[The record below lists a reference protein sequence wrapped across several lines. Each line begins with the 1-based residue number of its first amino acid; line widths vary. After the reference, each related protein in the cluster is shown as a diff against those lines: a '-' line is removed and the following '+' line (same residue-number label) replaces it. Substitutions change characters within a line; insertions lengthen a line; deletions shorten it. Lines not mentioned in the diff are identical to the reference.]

1 MADFDRSRVLARRH
15 ALARSVRRDAAV
27 AVAANAATV
36 PALSTAAR
44 VAAYVARRGEL
55 DPSPIVRAAW
65 SRHAAVALPVVRN
78 RAQPSAL
85 EFASYTA
92 DTVLEPGHHGIPV
105 PPANAPRWVLD
116 DLDNLVVVLVPLVAF
131 DASLTRVGSGAGYY
145 DRTFATRRVSGT
157 PPLLIGLAYYWQQV
171 SEVERSAWDVPL
183 DLVIT
188 DRGIVYPPPG
198 NADQPR

>member
-65 SRHAAVALPVVRN
+65 SRHAAVALPVVRD
-78 RAQPSAL
+78 REQPSAL
-85 EFASYTA
+85 EFASYTP
-92 DTVLEPGHHGIPV
+92 DTVLEPGDHGIPV

-116 DLDNLVVVLVPLVAF
+116 DLVVVLVPLVAF

-145 DRTFATRRVSGT
+145 DRTFATRRVSVT
-157 PPLLIGLAYYWQQV
+157 PPLLIGLAYHWQQV